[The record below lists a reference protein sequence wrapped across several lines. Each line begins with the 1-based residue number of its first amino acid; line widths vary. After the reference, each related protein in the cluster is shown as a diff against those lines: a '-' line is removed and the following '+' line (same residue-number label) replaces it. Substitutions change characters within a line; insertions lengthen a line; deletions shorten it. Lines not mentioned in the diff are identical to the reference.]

1 MRRSRIALLLT
12 VALLPLAGCRR
23 SHAGPVAGPPSPNGP
38 EVARLR
44 GVMETVRPLY
54 LPHEPSAWDLF
65 FPEHGQTFQ
74 EYLAVNPN
82 VPRDR
87 RRILYVRQLGDL
99 TPAQRHIL
107 EITAEYL
114 EQFYGLA
121 TRIAPTL
128 PLDHV
133 PAGARRRNRFLGS
146 EQIQTGYLLDLLKR
160 ALPDDAFAEIG
171 LTASDLYPDEKMNFV
186 FGQST
191 LRDRVGVWSLC
202 WLGEPDQSEAE
213 FRTTLAR
220 TLKVA
225 SHETGH
231 MFSIPHCTKYNCIMN
246 GALSLG
252 EVDFHPFDACPEC
265 MAKIC
270 WATRSEPRDRYQRL
284 ASFFSRQPGMAA
296 ARASLARRRDALALD
311 KPGRPPA

>member
-1 MRRSRIALLLT
+1 MRRSRLAWLSLM
-12 VALLPLAGCRR
+12 ALLPLAGCRQ
-23 SHAGPVAGPPSPNGP
+23 SSAGPAVCQPSPQGP

-44 GVMETVRPLY
+44 SAMETVRPLY
-54 LPHEPSAWDLF
+54 LPHEPSSWDLV

-87 RRILYVRQLGDL
+87 RRVLYVRQLGDL
-99 TPAQRHIL
+99 TPAQRRMM

-114 EQFYGLA
+114 EQFYGLP

-128 PLDHV
+128 PIDHV
-133 PAGARRRNRFLGS
+133 PARARRFNQLLDT
-146 EQIQTGYLLDLLKR
+146 EQIQTGYLMDLLKR
-160 ALPDDAFAEIG
+160 ELPDDALAQIG

-191 LRDRVGVWSLC
+191 LRDRVGVWSLH

-231 MFSIPHCTKYNCIMN
+231 MFSIPHCTKHECIMN

-252 EVDFHPFDACPEC
+252 EVDSHPFDACPEC

-270 WATRSEPRDRYQRL
+270 WATCSAPRDRYQRL
-284 ASFFSRQPGMAA
+284 ASFFSRQPGFGA
-296 ARASLARRRDALALD
+296 ARASLARRRDALLD
-311 KPGRPPA
+311 KPVKPPV

>member
-1 MRRSRIALLLT
+1 MRRSRLAGLSV
-12 VALLPLAGCRR
+12 VALLPLAGCRQ
-23 SHAGPVAGPPSPNGP
+23 SSAAGPADCRPSPNGP

-44 GVMETVRPLY
+44 SAMETVRPLY
-54 LPHEPSAWDLF
+54 LPHEPSSWDLV

-99 TPAQRHIL
+99 TPAQHRIL

-114 EQFYGLA
+114 EQFYGLP

-128 PLDHV
+128 PIDHV
-133 PAGARRRNRFLGS
+133 PARARRFNQLLDT
-146 EQIQTGYLLDLLKR
+146 EQIQTGYLMDLLKR
-160 ALPDDAFAEIG
+160 ALPDDALAQIG

-191 LRDRVGVWSLC
+191 LRDRVGVWSLHR
-202 WLGEPDQSEAE
+202 LGEPDQSEAA
-213 FRTTLAR
+213 FRTVLAR
-220 TLKVA
+220 TLKIA

-231 MFSIPHCTKYNCIMN
+231 MFSIPHCTKYECIMN

-252 EVDFHPFDACPEC
+252 EVDLHPFDACPEC

-270 WATRSEPRDRYQRL
+270 WATCSAPRDRYQRL
-284 ASFFSRQPGMAA
+284 ASFFSRQPGFGA
-296 ARASLARRRDALALD
+296 ARASLARRRDALLD
-311 KPGRPPA
+311 KPVKPPV

>member
-1 MRRSRIALLLT
+1 MRRSRIALLLV
-12 VALLPLAGCRR
+12 VALLPVAGCRQ
-23 SHAGPVAGPPSPNGP
+23 SHAGPVAGSPAPNGP

-44 GVMETVRPLY
+44 SVMETVRPLY
-54 LPHEPSAWDLF
+54 LPHEPGIWDLVY
-65 FPEHGQTFQ
+65 PEHGQTFQ
-74 EYLAVNPN
+74 EYLAANPN

-99 TPAQRHIL
+99 TPAQHRIL

-114 EQFYGLA
+114 EQFYGLPA
-121 TRIAPTL
+121 RIAPAL
-128 PLDHV
+128 PIAHV
-133 PAGARRRNRFLGS
+133 PARARRFNRFLET
-146 EQIQTGYLLDLLKR
+146 EQIQTGYLMDLLKR
-160 ALPDDAFAEIG
+160 ALPDDAFAQIG

-191 LRDRVGVWSLC
+191 LRDRVGVWSLH

-231 MFSIPHCTKYNCIMN
+231 MFSIPHCTKYHCIMN
-246 GALSLG
+246 GAFSLD

-270 WATRSEPRDRYQRL
+270 WATRSDPRERYRRL
-284 ASFFSRQPGMAA
+284 ASFFSRQPGMGA
-296 ARASLARRRDALALD
+296 ARASLARRRDALAMVTAGT
-311 KPGRPPA
+311 P